1 MKNKNLLL
9 VIFLL
14 TLFMFQQVQANA
26 QTPSSNKLV
35 NQNSLL
41 PNLYVKMY
49 HLERTGEVV
58 GDRTLCGSGHSV
70 YGCVEVDGVQ
80 YYPYDF
86 NIMPLDYDADLSQP
100 SKIIDVESDYLLDVL
115 AHEMDVPNY
124 PTDF

>member
-49 HLERTGEVV
+49 HLE
-58 GDRTLCGSGHSV
+58 SV
-70 YGCVEVDGVQ
+70 
-80 YYPYDF
+80 
-86 NIMPLDYDADLSQP
+86 
-100 SKIIDVESDYLLDVL
+100 
-115 AHEMDVPNY
+115 
-124 PTDF
+124 